1 MELGEIY
8 SSRVSGKSN
17 INFLCFGGHVPNIER
32 DPYFDKLEN
41 NVLMKFNEIIDI
53 NKNKDEITANTPIIV
68 NSFGFED
75 ALKELISLKNKGFTS
90 S

>member
-17 INFLCFGGHVPNIER
+17 INSLCFGGHVPNIER

-41 NVLMKFNEIIDI
+41 NVLIKFN
-53 NKNKDEITANTPIIV
+53 
-68 NSFGFED
+68 
-75 ALKELISLKNKGFTS
+75 
-90 S
+90 